1 MNTSDREIYKEKIMK
16 TVNFTALEAGEHIT
30 KPINETLVNE
40 VAKVRALFGDRLDF
54 YWEYTAINCS
64 TDDALSAW
72 LVGGSRSI
80 KVTVYND
87 GTSAFIG

>member
-1 MNTSDREIYKEKIMK
+1 MK
-16 TVNFTALEAGEHIT
+16 TFKFTALEVGQRVT
-30 KPINETLVNE
+30 KPINQTLLRE
-40 VAKVRALFGDRLDF
+40 VGKVCALFGNVDF
-54 YWEYTAINCS
+54 YWEYTNTNCS

-87 GTSAFIG
+87 GTPAFIG

>member
-1 MNTSDREIYKEKIMK
+1 MK
-16 TVNFTALEAGEHIT
+16 TVNFTAFEAGQRIT

-40 VAKVRALFGDRLDF
+40 VAKVRALFGDVDF
-54 YWEYTAINCS
+54 YWEYTAINCN

-72 LVGGSRSI
+72 LVGGARSI